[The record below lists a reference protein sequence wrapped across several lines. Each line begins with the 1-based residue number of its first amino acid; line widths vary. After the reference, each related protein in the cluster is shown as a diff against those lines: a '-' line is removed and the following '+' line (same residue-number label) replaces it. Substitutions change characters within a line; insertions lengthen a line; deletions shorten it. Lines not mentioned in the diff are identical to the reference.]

1 MGLEVGT
8 KDKKPSVSSDRV
20 KYGKCTN
27 NTKKGFNGLN
37 PLKEELTYNKGLEV
51 FS

>member
-8 KDKKPSVSSDRV
+8 KDKKPSVSSDKV

-27 NTKKGFNGLN
+27 RIQRKDSTD
-37 PLKEELTYNKGLEV
+37 
-51 FS
+51 